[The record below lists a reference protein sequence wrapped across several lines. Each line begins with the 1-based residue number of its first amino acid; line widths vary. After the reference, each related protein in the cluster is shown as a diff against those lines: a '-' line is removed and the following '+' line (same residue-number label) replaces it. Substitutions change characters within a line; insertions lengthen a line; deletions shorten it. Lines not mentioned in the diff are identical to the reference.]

1 MSRTEKHF
9 GKLKKVEN
17 VLINEDWYK
26 EQCVKAGYNDLNKYI
41 FDTWEELF
49 KGCCL
54 FSDDTKYLFI
64 NNELYLLIEHEE
76 DEYADIIKTW
86 KNEDGTI
93 SFVAEFYN
101 GGTCLVE
108 VLNDSIKKL
117 NK

>member
-1 MSRTEKHF
+1 M
-9 GKLKKVEN
+9 
-17 VLINEDWYK
+17 
-26 EQCVKAGYNDLNKYI
+26 
-41 FDTWEELF
+41 
-49 KGCCL
+49 
-54 FSDDTKYLFI
+54 
-64 NNELYLLIEHEE
+64 YLLIEHEE

-108 VLNDSIKKL
+108 VLDDSLKKL